1 MAESTGETK
10 GIAAGR
16 AHQRRV
22 YLVDRAFQL
31 KYTALLMGTGLLVA
45 LVFGLWIW
53 QAHQQTTE
61 LVSVDPALR
70 PVLEASDRQLLY
82 VFVGIA
88 TLLAAALGLLG
99 LVVTHRVAGP
109 MFVMGHYMSVLAQGR
124 FPRMRT
130 LRRHDELKSFF
141 HVFLQAVQKLK
152 EREADHAAVLEEAVE
167 RMRAAGS
174 QASDLAPAI
183 AALEAA
189 ALERRRALSA
199 DDPELTPMF
208 VPVFRGGKKA

>member
-1 MAESTGETK
+1 MAEPTGETSTTS
-10 GIAAGR
+10 AGR
-16 AHQRRV
+16 VHQRRV

-31 KYTALLMGTGLLVA
+31 KYTALLMGAGFLVA
-45 LVFGLWIW
+45 LVFGLWVW

-61 LVSVDPALR
+61 LVSVDPAFR

-88 TLLAAALGLLG
+88 ALMAAALGLLG
-99 LVVTHRVAGP
+99 LVMTHRVAGP
-109 MFVMGHYMSVLAQGR
+109 MFVMGHYMSVLAKGR

-141 HVFLQAVQKLK
+141 RVFLEAVQALK
-152 EREADHAAVLEEAVE
+152 EREARHAQVLEDAVE

-174 QASDLAPAI
+174 RALDLGPAI
-183 AALEAA
+183 EALEAA

-208 VPVFRGGKKA
+208 VPFFRGGKQA